1 MCSPVKPIP
10 SNKEPPT
17 FCPCIPIQGPKCF
30 PCDSIPIDQL
40 PKTGSVPLPFLCAF
54 VQLTKQGLRMRT
66 AATVLCSSLLFTL
79 LRRRRLPRHSIQS
92 SSKHPVTGQL
102 RLTVFN
108 SGGVEVITQDSGVTT
123 EA

>member
-1 MCSPVKPIP
+1 MANYVF
-10 SNKEPPT
+10 NT
-17 FCPCIPIQGPKCF
+17 
-30 PCDSIPIDQL
+30 
-40 PKTGSVPLPFLCAF
+40 
-54 VQLTKQGLRMRT
+54 GLRMRT

-108 SGGVEVITQDSGVTT
+108 SDAVLAVGQPPVPIAAFDEAVIAVGQCGKS
-123 EA
+123 